1 MIALKQYA
9 WLLAFVA
16 CTSSISTQ
24 NNNSNELIKEQ
35 NSKELHS
42 SIKTKEVIFEE
53 YKLPEIPKEPE
64 FQKESLDKYNVNNST
79 TLDKSPERYEP
90 RVKKLPEVPENSM
103 YKK

>member
-1 MIALKQYA
+1 MIALAKYVY
-9 WLLAFVA
+9 LLNFLA
-16 CTSSISTQ
+16 CTSNTLSTQ
-24 NNNSNELIKEQ
+24 DELIKEQ
-35 NSKELHS
+35 DGKEIYDS
-42 SIKTKEVIFEE
+42 VKTKEMIFEE
-53 YKLPEIPKEPE
+53 YKLPETPKELE

>member
-1 MIALKQYA
+1 MIALKQYG

-16 CTSSISTQ
+16 CASSISTQ
-24 NNNSNELIKEQ
+24 SNNSHELIKEQ
-35 NSKELHS
+35 DVKEIHDS
-42 SIKTKEVIFEE
+42 VKTKEMIFEE
-53 YKLPEIPKEPE
+53 YKLPETPKELE

-90 RVKKLPEVPENSM
+90 RVKKLPEVPKNSM

>member
-35 NSKELHS
+35 DSKELHS
-42 SIKTKEVIFEE
+42 SIKTKEVIFED

-64 FQKESLDKYNVNNST
+64 FQKEYFSDEYNNT